1 MSSDTTKIASTGILK
16 NLAIPATDL
25 PLRFI
30 KVCGLQKTAP
40 SQDAMSELHA
50 VSLRHSARP
59 RINPSRT
66 INPTL

>member
-30 KVCGLQKTAP
+30 KVCGLQKTPHCDVCPHTPCPDFQA
-40 SQDAMSELHA
+40 QQL
-50 VSLRHSARP
+50 
-59 RINPSRT
+59 T
-66 INPTL
+66 